1 MESYCGDIMLLK
13 ELMDLTNVSISLSE
27 TAGNIEVHDDFENNP
42 TVRITDTEI
51 TIECSVNDVTRAV
64 NFNFNKNTITEIFTS
79 ELGIGG
85 EVYSM
90 NGEIIKLIN

>member
-1 MESYCGDIMLLK
+1 MESYYGDIMLLK
-13 ELMDLTNVSISLSE
+13 DLMDLTNVSISLSE
-27 TAGNIEVHDDFENNP
+27 NAKNIEVHDDFKNNP

-51 TIECSVNDVTRAV
+51 TIECFVNDVVRAV

-90 NGEIIKLIN
+90 NGLLVKIIN